1 MRWRHLVVGLA
12 ATSVCGATAAGAEAV
27 TIITVSQNTTGA
39 SQMQTGRISR
49 DGVTSSCAAPTSAP
63 SVIQDELSF
72 RYVNHTLRSSL
83 VDPVCVEVDIDSTC
97 SEIFSVAYAGP
108 FDPANPRT
116 RYAADMGA
124 LTGWPTYSL
133 TVAGGSPFSVVV
145 HEVVQ
150 SAACGAYTI
159 TFRSRGPWA
168 SALPSIAGRP
178 AVGNVLTGTD
188 ANWVATPAVQRRW
201 LRCAAAGA
209 SCTAIPG
216 AMGATYTVTDADL
229 GHTLRFR
236 NDATDADATNGSQSA
251 FVEPYI
257 PFDVRA
263 SESLG
268 PGDRV
273 HSGIF
278 VRNSIESRCG
288 APTSPPTI
296 LQPTTSFLYDAVPVR
311 SLLNEPVCLI
321 ARSVPTC
328 IAGVTPSIY
337 NPAFA
342 PASGLAANYAG
353 NSGVD
358 FNSEAAVSAILPAA
372 ASRQVIV
379 STGSLGG
386 SCASYGLTLGADA
399 PFASSRPLVS
409 GSPVGGGTLTAGNGA
424 WSGAPAFSHS
434 WLRCNGAG
442 ASCTPI
448 ANASG
453 ASYTPTAAD
462 VGARLRARVTARRGG
477 RSVSSDSEPTGVVL
491 GGGSDDRRAPRIIKL
506 ALGRTT
512 LQKVVKRARIPVN
525 VKCDEASK
533 VTVRVHAPRK
543 LRKALGANPIA
554 TGKGT
559 CRPGKT
565 AKLKAKLKRKA
576 RKGLRRRKSVA
587 LTLKAKATDAAGNTG
602 TAKKK
607 AKLKRKR

>member
-1 MRWRHLVVGLA
+1 VRWRQLVVVGLA
-12 ATSVCGATAAGAEAV
+12 ATSVCGATAAAAEAV
-27 TIITVSQNTTGA
+27 TIITVSQNTA
-39 SQMQTGRISR
+39 SSQTQTGRISR
-49 DGVTSSCAAPTSAP
+49 DGITSSCAAPTSAP
-63 SVIQDELSF
+63 SVIQDEFSF
-72 RYVNHTLRSSL
+72 RYVNHTLRSRL
-83 VDPVCVEVDIDSTC
+83 ANPVCVEVDIDSTC
-97 SEIFSVAYAGP
+97 SEIFSVAYAGA

-133 TVAGGSPFSVVV
+133 TVAAGSPFSVVV
-145 HEVVQ
+145 HEVSV
-150 SAACGAYTI
+150 SAPCGAYTI
-159 TFRSRGPWA
+159 TFRSQGPWA
-168 SALPSIAGRP
+168 AALPSMAGNP

-201 LRCAAAGA
+201 LRCDAAGA

-216 AMGATYTVTDADL
+216 ATGATYTVTDADL
-229 GHTLRFR
+229 GRTLRFR

-257 PFDVRA
+257 PFDARA

-268 PGDRV
+268 PGDRAHNGV
-273 HSGIF
+273 F
-278 VRNSIESRCG
+278 VRNNIESRCG
-288 APTSPPTI
+288 VPTSPPTI
-296 LQPTTSFLYDAVPVR
+296 LQPATSFLYDAVPVR

-328 IAGVTPSIY
+328 VAGVTSSIY

-342 PASGLAANYAG
+342 PASGLTANYAG
-353 NSGVD
+353 NSGVSFD
-358 FNSEAAVSAILPAA
+358 SEAAVSAILPAA
-372 ASRQVIV
+372 KSREVIV
-379 STGSLGG
+379 STGALGG

-399 PFASSRPLVS
+399 PFASSRPSVS
-409 GSPVGGGTLTAGNGA
+409 GSPVEGGTLTASNGA
-424 WSGAPAFSHS
+424 WSGTPAFSHS
-434 WLRCNGAG
+434 WLRCDGAG
-442 ASCTPI
+442 ANCTLI

-462 VGARLRARVTARRGG
+462 VGARLRARVTARRG
-477 RSVSSDSEPTGVVL
+477 RSVSSDSEPTGVV
-491 GGGSDDRRAPRIIKL
+491 GGDPVGGDRRAPKATL
-506 ALGRTT
+506 ALARTT

-525 VKCDEASK
+525 VKCNEASK
-533 VTVRVHAPRK
+533 VTVRVHVPRK

-554 TGKGT
+554 TGRGK

-576 RKGLRRRKSVA
+576 RKGLRRRKSLA

-607 AKLKRKR
+607 AKLRRKR